1 MTSCRLIPMPCA
13 SQGPRYVSTHSPLP
27 FLLQNQQVKVANF
40 PAFAVLKTA
49 ATAICKLSIKHNLA
63 RLPASGLLAVGSI
76 CMTPLLF
83 TTLFVGVLEVQG
95 LTRLGTCTGQE

>member
-13 SQGPRYVSTHSPLP
+13 SQGLNYVSTHFPSCKTNKSTSLPCPHLP
-27 FLLQNQQVKVANF
+27 FCKLL
-40 PAFAVLKTA
+40 PP
-49 ATAICKLSIKHNLA
+49 AICKLSIKQDLA

-76 CMTPLLF
+76 CTTPLLF